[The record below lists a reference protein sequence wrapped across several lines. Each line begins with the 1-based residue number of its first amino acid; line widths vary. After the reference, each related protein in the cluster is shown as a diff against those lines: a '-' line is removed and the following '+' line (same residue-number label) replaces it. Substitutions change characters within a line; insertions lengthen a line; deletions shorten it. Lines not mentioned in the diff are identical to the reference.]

1 MVGYGRH
8 MAEKPRTVD
17 DDLSA
22 EAEKALEIA
31 RSMPNGPEKFEA
43 LRKAGLLRNA
53 AADRGIALAR
63 LDRPPK

>member
-1 MVGYGRH
+1 

-31 RSMPNGPEKFEA
+31 RSTPSGPEKFEA
-43 LRKAGLLRNA
+43 LRNAGLLRNA
-53 AADRGIALAR
+53 AADRGIPYAGLG
-63 LDRPPK
+63 RPPK